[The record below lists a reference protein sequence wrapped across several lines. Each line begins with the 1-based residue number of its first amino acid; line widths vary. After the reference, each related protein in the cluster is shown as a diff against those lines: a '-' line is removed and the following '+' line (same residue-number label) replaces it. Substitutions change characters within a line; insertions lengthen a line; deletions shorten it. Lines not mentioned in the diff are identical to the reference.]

1 MTTHERPNEINFGD
15 LILVDGYGEEPFYVD
30 GWTVETHYTPDE
42 VWTETWYD
50 ITSAH
55 TGEYSMAELSDVTRI
70 CGKEQA
76 EEYLANNVRVAPVR
90 IGTTQPTVYT
100 SKIATR
106 NPELVRQ
113 RAEDGKKAE
122 IDRLLDEY
130 ADYKR
135 LADEF
140 DDEEYRARVEYLT
153 VKLSDIV
160 DK

>member
-1 MTTHERPNEINFGD
+1 
-15 LILVDGYGEEPFYVD
+15 
-30 GWTVETHYTPDE
+30 
-42 VWTETWYD
+42 
-50 ITSAH
+50 
-55 TGEYSMAELSDVTRI
+55 MAELSDVTRI

-76 EEYLANNVRVAPVR
+76 EEYLANSVRPESVR
-90 IGTTQPTVYT
+90 IVSTQHAVYT
-100 SKIATR
+100 SKIAAR
-106 NPELVRQ
+106 YPELVRQ
-113 RAEDGKKAE
+113 RAEDVKKAE

>member
-15 LILVDGYGEEPFYVD
+15 LIVVDGYGEEPFYVD

-76 EEYLANNVRVAPVR
+76 EEYLANSVRPEAVR
-90 IGTTQPTVYT
+90 IVSTQHTVYT

-106 NPELVRQ
+106 NPKLVRQ
-113 RAEDGKKAE
+113 RAEDAKKAE
-122 IDRLLDEY
+122 IDGLLDELN
-130 ADYKR
+130 DYRK
-135 LADEF
+135 LADTF
-140 DDEEYRARVEYLT
+140 GDEEYSEKVEQL
-153 VKLSDIV
+153 KIRLSQIV
-160 DK
+160 EK

>member
-76 EEYLANNVRVAPVR
+76 EEYLANNVRPEPVS
-90 IGTTQPTVYT
+90 IVSTQPTVYT
-100 SKIATR
+100 SKIAAR
-106 NPELVRQ
+106 NPELLRQ
-113 RAEDGKKAE
+113 RAEDVKRAGMVGMIGGAGE
-122 IDRLLDEY
+122 T
-130 ADYKR
+130 KR
-135 LADEF
+135 LAG
-140 DDEEYRARVEYLT
+140 
-153 VKLSDIV
+153 
-160 DK
+160 